1 MAETYRVGQYRYAG
15 ETNTNKLCAS
25 ISKTYPGKKGS
36 PTTLSLKPIYKETD
50 RMVNG
55 VPTYFQD
62 VLLEKIKSDDS
73 SILSTDMFFIE
84 LSLSPFSMNTKYTL
98 KLVNHEKPYGDY
110 EVIERFSIDE
120 AKNSSLES
128 VKIVLYCSNDEEF
141 PEEKKNFKIAIVD
154 DGDQKEFAA
163 PIISVETF
171 DDLENKNSINLLP
184 SWNVDIEDSIRQ
196 QYAIGFASHYYQSVF
211 DSILLEMEHDIED
224 YDIITEVTDV
234 NQETRLVLGRFLNTA
249 DEADH
254 MEVAIYKLEDIVA
267 SDLQGKGIIKKMG
280 IWGRPGLPFIINGE
294 QILIP
299 SSGMIELEGIDI
311 TSVGAYA
318 KDNNDRFVID
328 YQYVITN

>member
-15 ETNTNKLCAS
+15 ETDKQCAS
-25 ISKTYPGKKGS
+25 IFKTYPGEEGS
-36 PTTLSLKPIYKETD
+36 PVLSLKPVYKETD

-84 LSLSPFSMNTKYTL
+84 LSLSPFSVDTKYTL

-110 EVIERFSIDE
+110 EVIERFSIGG

-128 VKIVLYCSNDEEF
+128 VKIVLYCFNEE
-141 PEEKKNFKIAIVD
+141 ESLTEKKNFKIAIVE
-154 DGDQKEFAA
+154 DGEQSDFAA
-163 PIISVETF
+163 PIIPVNTF
-171 DDLENKNSINLLP
+171 NNLKNKNSIDLLP
-184 SWNVDIEDSIRQ
+184 SWNIDIEDSIRQ
-196 QYAIGFASHYYQSVF
+196 QYVVGFTSHYYRSVF
-211 DSILLEMEHDIED
+211 DSILLEMEHDAED
-224 YDIITEVTDV
+224 YNIVTEVTDA
-234 NQETRLVLGRFLNTA
+234 NQETRLILGRFLNTA

-254 MEVAIYKLEDIVA
+254 MEVTIYKLEDIVT
-267 SDLQGKGIIKKMG
+267 SDLQDKGIIKKMG
-280 IWGRPGLPFIINGE
+280 IWGRPGLPFMINGE

-328 YQYVITN
+328 YQYVITS

>member
-1 MAETYRVGQYRYAG
+1 MAETYRIGQYRYAG
-15 ETNTNKLCAS
+15 ETDKQCAS
-25 ISKTYPGKKGS
+25 IFKTYPGEEGS
-36 PTTLSLKPIYKETD
+36 PVLSLKPVYKETGH
-50 RMVNG
+50 MVG
-55 VPTYFQD
+55 GAPTYFQD
-62 VLLEKIKSDDS
+62 VLLEKIKTDDS

-84 LSLSPFSMNTKYTL
+84 LSLSPFSMDTKYTL

-110 EVIERFSIDE
+110 EVIERFSIGA

-128 VKIVLYCSNDEEF
+128 VKIVLYCSNEE
-141 PEEKKNFKIAIVD
+141 ESLAEKKKFKIAIVD
-154 DGDQKEFAA
+154 DGNPGEFAA
-163 PIISVETF
+163 PIVSVDMF
-171 DDLENKNSINLLP
+171 NGLENKNSIDLLP
-184 SWNVDIEDSIRQ
+184 SWNIDIEDSIRQ
-196 QYAIGFASHYYQSVF
+196 QYSVGFASHYYRSVF
-211 DSILLEMEHDIED
+211 DSILLEMEHDTED
-224 YDIITEVTDV
+224 YDTITEVTDA
-234 NQETRLVLGRFLNTA
+234 NQGTKLVLGRFLNTA

-280 IWGRPGLPFIINGE
+280 IWGRPGLPFMINGE

-299 SSGMIELEGIDI
+299 SSGMIELEGINI